1 LVILNILIQV
11 LKIVFLLAFLVIIH
25 EGGHFAVAK
34 FFKIPVKE
42 FSVGF
47 GKKLLSKEK
56 NGTTYSLRLFP
67 LGGYV
72 DIDDENK
79 EGSFQN
85 APLYQ
90 KNLIL
95 LAGVTVNFIF
105 AIIAAF
111 FALYFQ
117 GIFVTNIVD
126 SLKEGAPIVTSGIQV
141 GDEIYKINGKRIY
154 SKSQID
160 TAIYGN
166 KGEDVSIV
174 VKRNDEL
181 INYTV
186 KPYEYTYVTVGFSVD
201 DNNTVVNNNNSD
213 IVAVGD
219 KIIKINDIEVT
230 NNQELEVELNKDI
243 DDITKFE
250 FNRNGEIITKE
261 IKTEKF
267 SKYYIGLMMKAAD
280 DSFGTKVYHSFV
292 VTWDFVFENIRGI
305 YRLLTGQNQNAELM
319 GIIGVSEIVTQTE
332 KGYQYLSILASVSM
346 SLAIMNLLPLPI
358 LDGGKI
364 LLFTIERY
372 RKKQFSEKFEKIT
385 TGITLSLLLILTV
398 YVMISDVLRIIK

>member
-1 LVILNILIQV
+1 MVILNILIQT

-25 EGGHFAVAK
+25 EGGHFAIAK
-34 FFKIPVKE
+34 LFKIPVKE

-56 NGTTYSLRLFP
+56 NGTLYSLRLFP

-95 LAGVTVNFIF
+95 LAGVTVNFVF

-117 GIFVTNIVD
+117 GIFVTNVVE
-126 SLKEGAPIVTSGIQV
+126 SLQQDAPIMESGIQV
-141 GDEIYKINGKRIY
+141 GDEIYKIDGKRIY

-160 TAIYGN
+160 TAVYGN
-166 KGEDVSIV
+166 TGENVNIT
-174 VKRNDEL
+174 VKRNNEL
-181 INYTV
+181 IDYSV

-201 DNNTVVNNNNSD
+201 ETNTVKNNNNSD
-213 IVAVGD
+213 IVDVGD
-219 KIIKINDIEVT
+219 KITKVNDIEVI
-230 NNQELEVELNKDI
+230 NNQELEDEINKDTDEI
-243 DDITKFE
+243 IEFE
-250 FNRNGEIITKE
+250 FNRNGEIFTKE
-261 IKTEKF
+261 IKTKKY
-267 SKYYIGLMMKAAD
+267 SKYYIGLMMRAAD
-280 DSFGTKVYHSFV
+280 DSFRSKVYHSFV
-292 VTWDFVFENIRGI
+292 GTWDFVFENIRGI
-305 YRLLTGQNQNAELM
+305 YRLLTGQNKNAQLM
-319 GIIGVSEIVTQTE
+319 GIIGVSEIVTQTST
-332 KGYQYLSILASVSM
+332 GYQYLSILASVSM

-364 LLFTIERY
+364 VLFTIERY
-372 RKKQFSEKFEKIT
+372 RKKQFSEKFEKIA
-385 TGITLSLLLILTV
+385 TGVTLSLLLVLTV